1 MGRRKQDA
9 PAGHHHLRDR
19 KRPTCYVTAEPYQPA
34 LGPGAAF
41 TGRVIVLSTGRGDIR
56 IDWHEAGLLIDEL
69 QECRR
74 QVGLAATKAQ
84 KRATKQQ
91 EAAT

>member
-1 MGRRKQDA
+1 LDSRQR
-9 PAGHHHLRDR
+9 L
-19 KRPTCYVTAEPYQPA
+19 
-34 LGPGAAF
+34 
-41 TGRVIVLSTGRGDIR
+41 VL
-56 IDWHEAGLLIDEL
+56 EAGLLIDEL

>member
-9 PAGHHHLRDR
+9 PPGHHHPRDR

-56 IDWHEAGLLIDEL
+56 IDWHEAGQLADEL
-69 QECRR
+69 QACCRE
-74 QVGLAATKAQ
+74 VGLSATKAQ
-84 KRATKQQ
+84 KRAIKQ